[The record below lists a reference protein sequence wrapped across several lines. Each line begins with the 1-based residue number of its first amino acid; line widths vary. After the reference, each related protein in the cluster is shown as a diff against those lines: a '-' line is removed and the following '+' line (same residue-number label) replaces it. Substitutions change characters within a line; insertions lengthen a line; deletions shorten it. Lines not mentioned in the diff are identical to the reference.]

1 MPCWNEKLTLTA
13 SPRFSFASSATLTPP
28 ARVSLVVRL
37 SMFPGVGSNASPW
50 VTALPPVY
58 LDTSA
63 ATSGGAGISARGG
76 GSSVGR
82 NQPSVRFEA
91 FRYAFATARTSSGV
105 TSDTRSRCRNMSRQ
119 SPIDA
124 HSLNSIAMAPGS
136 LNARSKPAAI
146 FVLARPTSSV
156 VGGSSAS
163 PCKVAS
169 MALVASRKSPSRR
182 TAAQTISTPGSLS
195 WKAVTEVP
203 TARPVPTR
211 FL

>member
-13 SPRFSFASSATLTPP
+13 SPRFSFGRSATLTPP

-91 FRYAFATARTSSGV
+91 FRYAFATP
-105 TSDTRSRCRNMSRQ
+105 CRLHQ
-119 SPIDA
+119 GLDLA
-124 HSLNSIAMAPGS
+124 LAG
-136 LNARSKPAAI
+136 PAEA
-146 FVLARPTSSV
+146 VAEQV
-156 VGGSSAS
+156 VRLQ
-163 PCKVAS
+163 
-169 MALVASRKSPSRR
+169 M
-182 TAAQTISTPGSLS
+182 
-195 WKAVTEVP
+195 
-203 TARPVPTR
+203 
-211 FL
+211 